1 VLGPDE
7 AARRDPGHP
16 LPHLCALVLCFRRLC
31 LQVSGLYP
39 VVTSRATDPAGFLR
53 CLVTTAFN
61 SLNML
66 VFRNI
71 ILQLPRKIK
80 RKLRGSSVLQTRLKS
95 LSSMDTAVLDEKEV
109 IC

>member
-1 VLGPDE
+1 MLVIT
-7 AARRDPGHP
+7 
-16 LPHLCALVLCFRRLC
+16 AL
-31 LQVSGLYP
+31 S
-39 VVTSRATDPAGFLR
+39 
-53 CLVTTAFN
+53 
-61 SLNML
+61 SLNIII
-66 VFRNI
+66 FTNI

>member
-1 VLGPDE
+1 VIT
-7 AARRDPGHP
+7 
-16 LPHLCALVLCFRRLC
+16 AL
-31 LQVSGLYP
+31 S
-39 VVTSRATDPAGFLR
+39 
-53 CLVTTAFN
+53 
-61 SLNML
+61 SLNIII
-66 VFRNI
+66 FTNI